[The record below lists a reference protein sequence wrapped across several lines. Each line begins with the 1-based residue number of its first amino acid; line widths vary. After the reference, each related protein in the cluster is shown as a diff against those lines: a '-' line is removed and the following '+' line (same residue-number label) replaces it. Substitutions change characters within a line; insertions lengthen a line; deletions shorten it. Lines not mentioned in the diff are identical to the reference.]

1 MVVDN
6 TFLYVDEFSLSGSCQ
21 KDNLVDMGYVVHH
34 RQEEWQTCCFTSQ
47 FHLCLAVVRKIIW
60 LIWDMLYITDRK
72 SGKPAVLPLNSTW
85 HFCRCCTL
93 CKSLCIIL
101 KRLDPC
107 HRGETFWSGCPIF
120 SWVDTGL
127 KATSNRR
134 ADLSVGKPYSSM
146 PWFAMFTIIITLGG
160 ALVQW
165 CMNGFCSCM
174 QSS

>member
-1 MVVDN
+1 VEVQWLLITHFFMWMN
-6 TFLYVDEFSLSGSCQ
+6 FP
-21 KDNLVDMGYVVHH
+21 
-34 RQEEWQTCCFTSQ
+34 
-47 FHLCLAVVRKIIW
+47 CLAVDRKIIW

-107 HRGETFWSGCPIF
+107 HRGEAFWSGCPIF